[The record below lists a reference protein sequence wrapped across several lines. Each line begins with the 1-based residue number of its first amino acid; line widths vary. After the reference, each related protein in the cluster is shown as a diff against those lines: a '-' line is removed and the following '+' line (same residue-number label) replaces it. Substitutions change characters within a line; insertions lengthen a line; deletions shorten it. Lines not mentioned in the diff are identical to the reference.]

1 MVLLELIEEL
11 QWQTNGRE
19 KIKGDNRRRK
29 IAGER
34 RRKNKKLGSV
44 KKYRGR
50 EKGNEGGDRN
60 GKIAGERWNW
70 RGRQ

>member
-1 MVLLELIEEL
+1 MADK
-11 QWQTNGRE
+11 WTR
-19 KIKGDNRRRK
+19 KSKGDNKSGK

-34 RRKNKKLGSV
+34 RRKNKKLESV